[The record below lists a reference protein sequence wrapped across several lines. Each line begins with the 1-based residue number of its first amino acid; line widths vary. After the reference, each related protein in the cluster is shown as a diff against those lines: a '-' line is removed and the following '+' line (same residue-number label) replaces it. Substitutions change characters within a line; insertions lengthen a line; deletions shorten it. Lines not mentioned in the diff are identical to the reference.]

1 MGGAGGE
8 VDVNSSGA
16 MTTTGDAAIGIEAQS
31 VGGGGGNGGLSL
43 AATFGGGSTDPSTQT
58 TQLNVSV
65 GGSGG
70 AGNVGGAVTV
80 TNAGKVTTT
89 GNDAYGIEAQS
100 VGGGGGDGGAS
111 LAASVILG
119 ANKTGPNN
127 SVAISIGGAGG
138 SGNSGGAVVVDQTG
152 GVSTGGDDATG
163 IFAQSV
169 GGGGGDGG
177 SARSLSLLL
186 GSACPPDNP
195 ECAAQNKTL
204 DLSIG
209 GNGGSATDGGTVFV
223 TNQGDIATAGP
234 DADGIF
240 AQSVGGGGGTGG
252 DAHLGLDNV
261 GTLATLAGQNR
272 SSFTKSLTIAVGG
285 SGGASGNGNTVTV
298 NNTGEI
304 TTAGAGS
311 YGIFAQ
317 SVGGGGGEGGDGAI
331 GALGKVG
338 IGGAG
343 GAAGDGGT
351 VMVMQDGD
359 ITTSGDGATAIFAQS
374 VGGGGGVAGNV
385 DRGLATSMTEAGVT
399 IPSVD
404 IGIGLAF
411 GQPGGS
417 GGNGGDVTVSETG
430 NIITTGIGADGIF
443 AQSVGGGGGV
453 AGNLGNTIGGTSL
466 LGWTGSVGG
475 TGNGGDVTVTEN
487 GNIYAYGDYSD
498 GIYAQSAGGL
508 GTGGAVNVTLDGSSA
523 ALGLDGVGIFAQSV
537 GLAGNGD
544 ISVTIGSG
552 GAAIG
557 GTGPF
562 SAGVIL
568 QDGAAHTIDNS
579 GLIETLSGTDG
590 TAISSLTGS
599 TTINNNGAIVG
610 SIYLGPGAN
619 VFNNNSGGSVYLGN
633 YANNPLSTLT
643 NTGPDALIEV
653 VDGGTLDNQ
662 SATGTGFVNNG
673 GTITVDAGGAVVTST
688 GDGVFRQ
695 NSGLTTVD
703 GSWTQALTDLEG
715 GQLAGSGTVNGTVFN
730 NANPG
735 AGPGQTGLN
744 AGVFGVD
751 PLTFTGS
758 RHRHGQLWRRR
769 RLRRRVLARELG
781 ERRRQS
787 EHDRCRYALLD
798 RSELLPARHEQ
809 RRVHLRRH
817 PDVWRDQHDVY
828 GCQRTEC
835 RPHHRGHS
843 QSRRNPDPGADRAG
857 SW

>member
-1 MGGAGGE
+1 M
-8 VDVNSSGA
+8 
-16 MTTTGDAAIGIEAQS
+16 
-31 VGGGGGNGGLSL
+31 
-43 AATFGGGSTDPSTQT
+43 
-58 TQLNVSV
+58 
-65 GGSGG
+65 
-70 AGNVGGAVTV
+70 
-80 TNAGKVTTT
+80 
-89 GNDAYGIEAQS
+89 
-100 VGGGGGDGGAS
+100 
-111 LAASVILG
+111 
-119 ANKTGPNN
+119 
-127 SVAISIGGAGG
+127 
-138 SGNSGGAVVVDQTG
+138 
-152 GVSTGGDDATG
+152 
-163 IFAQSV
+163 
-169 GGGGGDGG
+169 
-177 SARSLSLLL
+177 
-186 GSACPPDNP
+186 
-195 ECAAQNKTL
+195 
-204 DLSIG
+204 
-209 GNGGSATDGGTVFV
+209 

-751 PLTFTGS
+751 PLTFTGLVTGTGNYGGDVVFDGEFS
-758 RHRHGQLWRRR
+758 PGNSASAAANPNTTGAATPFSTDPNYYPLGTNSVASIFGGTLTFGATNTTFMDVSGPSADHITVDTANLGGTLTLVPTAPVAGSYTLLQASGSGAGIVGDFALAQMLNLGNDSDLYLTRSDDSTGYTATLRSTTADYGVPVERHLHPDRWAGIDAGRSRRQRQSAPDHDRLERDLRHR
-769 RLRRRVLARELG
+769 
-781 ERRRQS
+781 RQW
-787 EHDRCRYALLD
+787 L
-798 RSELLPARHEQ
+798 
-809 RRVHLRRH
+809 
-817 PDVWRDQHDVY
+817 
-828 GCQRTEC
+828 
-835 RPHHRGHS
+835 
-843 QSRRNPDPGADRAG
+843 
-857 SW
+857 